1 MKISEIINILGQSL
15 SDLTHKPYLAC
26 KGLIKIAFND
36 DGLQGKLNYNQVN
49 YNDTVFVLKNALR
62 RRLEIISI
70 EYVDDTIDSL
80 IETITKSQ
88 SIFTMSR

>member
-26 KGLIKIAFND
+26 KGLIRIAFND
-36 DGLQGKLNYNQVN
+36 DGFQGKLNYNQVN
-49 YNDTVFVLKNALR
+49 YNDTVFVLRNALK
-62 RRLEIISI
+62 RRLEVINI

-80 IETITKSQ
+80 IKTITNTQ

>member
-1 MKISEIINILGQSL
+1 M
-15 SDLTHKPYLAC
+15 AC
-26 KGLIKIAFND
+26 KGLIRIAFND
-36 DGLQGKLNYNQVN
+36 DGFQEKLNSNQIN
-49 YNDTVFVLKNALR
+49 YNETVFVLRNGLKK
-62 RRLEIISI
+62 RLVIINI

>member
-26 KGLIKIAFND
+26 KGLIRIAFND
-36 DGLQGKLNYNQVN
+36 DGFQGKLNYNQLN
-49 YNDTVFVLKNALR
+49 YNDTVFVLKHGLK
-62 RRLEIISI
+62 RRLEIINI

>member
-1 MKISEIINILGQSL
+1 MIR
-15 SDLTHKPYLAC
+15 
-26 KGLIKIAFND
+26 IAFSDN
-36 DGLQGKLNYNQVN
+36 GFQGKLNYNQVN
-49 YNDTVFVLKNALR
+49 YNDTVFVLKNALK
-62 RRLEIISI
+62 RRLEIINI